1 MQILVFFTEFYL
13 KVLWNTI
20 LIWFQH
26 NAQYCGSDPKVRAV
40 SRKGGRQTEHWSK
53 DRHWNLL
60 YVGLWSGKSCSGK
73 DVNHNLFFVPIVNDE
88 ANTGCISSRTV
99 FKKISICWASVDMQ
113 GHIYIFN
120 VLQKSTFTVQMY
132 TCCVR
137 FLFRLLKSL
146 KVAALVNIQPK
157 YITFL
162 LFVQKPQT
170 YDRPQ
175 REYLSVSN
183 RNQALKDTKETNYER
198 EAAVLIRN
206 PNQVLTRGAGRK
218 ETESE
223 IILQKISF
231 IYTSI
236 LIM

>member
-1 MQILVFFTEFYL
+1 
-13 KVLWNTI
+13 
-20 LIWFQH
+20 
-26 NAQYCGSDPKVRAV
+26 
-40 SRKGGRQTEHWSK
+40 
-53 DRHWNLL
+53 
-60 YVGLWSGKSCSGK
+60 
-73 DVNHNLFFVPIVNDE
+73 
-88 ANTGCISSRTV
+88 
-99 FKKISICWASVDMQ
+99 MQ